1 MPKIEN
7 INMSVSA
14 YMQLKGHDI
23 NDINEMSLV
32 KVDDMYNWKNLGRR
46 TLQEILDIMKEYGVK
61 FAKEDTD

>member
-23 NDINEMSLV
+23 NDINEMSLI
-32 KVDDMYNWKNLGRR
+32 KVDDMYDWKNLGRK
-46 TLQEILDIMKEYGVK
+46 TLQEILDIMKEYGVE
-61 FAKEDTD
+61 FTKEEID

>member
-32 KVDDMYNWKNLGRR
+32 KVDDICSWTNLGRR
-46 TLQEILDIMKEYGVK
+46 TLQEILDIMKQYGVQ
-61 FAKEDTD
+61 FSKEDTD